1 MKSKQTT
8 DYSSYTVDELLK
20 ALSIHS
26 YNNHH
31 ELKQI
36 ITEAQQRE
44 LDDMNKVEFLFADLI
59 HDIYQYDLETA
70 FIKLGQISKIH
81 EMSSDNTSRLFSL
94 YSVIYRLTN
103 DVDQSYHFAQKSEV
117 VAETKF
123 RKFYSVISQG
133 MALFTYGFYEKALE
147 TFRRALRIV
156 EHVDSVKYR
165 DWVLFL
171 IDYSE
176 LYVADHNLKDKIEYT
191 KVIVNGSEINNLFDL
206 WKVYYLAHLKIEIGD
221 IDSAL
226 LLANE
231 GLKFL
236 NKASIKLG
244 YCKFKF
250 LQLDAHIVSKDTSK
264 IQETLKKL
272 IIEQDVFIYKKPD
285 LLNRLVRI
293 KDLKLI
299 SANGLRNIQGEIL
312 TNANLG
318 INSFPHGIRFLDK
331 TESQTSIQIKLEYD
345 NRVTEMIS
353 NYIGIRNHNTNSSLM
368 SAHFLSN
375 ALNSIQF
382 FVLNTQKELASDY
395 LAKYSR
401 VLRQMMRLSKSQET
415 TLDKELE
422 FIKSY
427 LDLEAI
433 RVGFAFSLQC
443 SLREALIPTYHVPV
457 FMIQPYIENAVKHAV
472 KDITGMIHVN
482 VRPGL
487 EGLFVHIQDNGPGFT
502 SSTFSAD
509 KSTGGMGMQLN
520 QERMELYNAHT
531 HWSIALRI
539 FSSKKGSHIVLHFKP

>member
-8 DYSSYTVDELLK
+8 DYSSFTVDELLK

-31 ELKQI
+31 EVKQI
-36 ITEAQQRE
+36 IAEAQQRE
-44 LDDMNKVEFLFADLI
+44 LDDVIKVEFLFADLI
-59 HDIYQYDLETA
+59 HDIYQYDLKNA
-70 FIKLGQISKIH
+70 FIKLDQISNCH
-81 EMSSDNTSRLFSL
+81 ELSSDNTSRLFSS
-94 YSVIYRLTN
+94 YSIIYRLTN

-117 VAETKF
+117 VAESKF
-123 RKFYSVISQG
+123 RKFYSVTSQG

-147 TFRRALRIV
+147 TFRRALRTV
-156 EHVDSVKYR
+156 EHIDLGQYR

-171 IDYSE
+171 IDYSK
-176 LYVADHNLKDKIEYT
+176 LHAADHNLKVQTGYT
-191 KVIVNGSEINNLFDL
+191 KIAVNGSEINNLFDL

-221 IDSAL
+221 TESAL
-226 LLANE
+226 FLGNK

-244 YCKFKF
+244 CCKFKI
-250 LQLDAHIVSKDTSK
+250 LQLDAHIAANDACK

-272 IIEQDVFIYKKPD
+272 IIEKDVFSYKKPD
-285 LLNRLVRI
+285 LLKRLIRI

-299 SANGLRNIQGEIL
+299 SDNDLRNIQGEIL
-312 TNANLG
+312 TNGSLG
-318 INSFPHGIRFLDK
+318 LNSFPYGIRFLDK
-331 TESQTSIQIKLEYD
+331 TESQTSRQMKLEYN

-353 NYIGIRNHNTNSSLM
+353 NYIGIRNYNTNSSLM

-487 EGLFVHIQDNGPGFT
+487 GGLFVHIQDNGPGFT

>member
-8 DYSSYTVDELLK
+8 DYSSYTVNELLK
-20 ALSIHS
+20 ALSKHS

-31 ELKQI
+31 EVKQVI
-36 ITEAQQRE
+36 AEAQQRE
-44 LDDMNKVEFLFADLI
+44 LDDMNRVEFMFADLT
-59 HDIYQYDLETA
+59 HDIYQYDLEAA
-70 FIKLGQISKIH
+70 FVKLGQISKRY
-81 EMSSDNTSRLFSL
+81 ELDSNRMSRLFSS
-94 YSVIYRLTN
+94 YSICFRLTN
-103 DVDQSYHFAQKSEV
+103 DVDQSYHFAQKSEY
-117 VAETKF
+117 VAESKF
-123 RKFYSVISQG
+123 RAFYAVVSQG

-147 TFRRALRIV
+147 TFRRALKISG
-156 EHVDSVKYR
+156 HVGSEQYR
-165 DWVLFL
+165 DWVMFL
-171 IDYSE
+171 INYSE
-176 LYVADHNLKDKIEYT
+176 LFVADFNPKNYNQYT
-191 KVIVNGSEINNLFDL
+191 TTVVHGSEINHLFDL
-206 WKVYYLAHLKIEIGD
+206 WKVYYLAHLKIEAGE

-226 LLANE
+226 MLVKK

-236 NKASIKLG
+236 NNASIKLG
-244 YCKFKF
+244 YCKFKI
-250 LQLDAHIVSKDTSK
+250 LQLDAHIALKDTRK
-264 IQETLKKL
+264 IHETLKKL
-272 IIEQDVFIYKKPD
+272 IVEKDVFNYKKPE
-285 LLNRLVRI
+285 LLKRLLKI

-299 SANGLRNIQGEIL
+299 SDIALGEIQGEIL
-312 TNANLG
+312 MNANLG
-318 INSFPHGIRFLDK
+318 LNSFPYGNRILANA
-331 TESQTSIQIKLEYD
+331 ESQTSRLMKLEYD

-353 NYIGIRNHNTNSSLM
+353 NYIGIRNHNANSSLM

-422 FIKSY
+422 FIQSY
-427 LDLEAI
+427 LELEALRI
-433 RVGFAFSLQC
+433 GFTFSLQC
-443 SLREALIPTYHVPV
+443 SLSESLISGYVVPV

-487 EGLFVHIQDNGPGFT
+487 GGLFVHIQDNGPGFT

-509 KSTGGMGMQLN
+509 KSKGGMGMQLN